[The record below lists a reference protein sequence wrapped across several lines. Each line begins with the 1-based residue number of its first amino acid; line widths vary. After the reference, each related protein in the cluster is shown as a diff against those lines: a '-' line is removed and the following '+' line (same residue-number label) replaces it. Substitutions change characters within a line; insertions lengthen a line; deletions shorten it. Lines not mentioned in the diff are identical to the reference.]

1 MKTGIV
7 RCIHRDQ
14 QAFTAG
20 IDLNATLNCAAG
32 HKTLP
37 SQCGLTVVFW
47 WEESPEV

>member
-1 MKTGIV
+1 MKTGMV
-7 RCIHRDQ
+7 TCIHRHQ
-14 QAFTAG
+14 QANTAD

-37 SQCGLTVVFW
+37 SQCRLTMVFW